1 MTKSQQH
8 VPYPRKR
15 RVLAG
20 AHPQV
25 RARQPFPV
33 LGALTVLLAVQY
45 SGVLLLSAALG
56 EKLSALIA
64 GGPGKNW

>member
-1 MTKSQQH
+1 M
-8 VPYPRKR
+8 
-15 RVLAG
+15 AG
-20 AHPQV
+20 AHRRV
-25 RARQPFPV
+25 RARPPFPV
-33 LGALTVLLAVQY
+33 LGALTVLLAVQC